1 MNLCWRTE
9 PLRAGVGLGLAALL
23 AGCAAVGPNFHAPK
37 PSAGAGY
44 TAPNDDPT
52 NIGPMR
58 AAVGDKVISDW
69 WTLYHSR
76 TLDALVREA
85 IAANPTL
92 EAARARLT
100 QARDAAGAE
109 GNQLRVDATAGVKEQ
124 QANLGSFSGG
134 AFTGTPKIGGVTLPS
149 FPSNPRFALYS
160 IGAAVNYNTDIFGGV
175 RRRRESL
182 RASAEA
188 AARELDAAYLTLTGQ
203 VVAQALTIG
212 DATVEI
218 RNLRDVIA
226 SDEADL
232 DFARRAVAAG
242 GAPKVQV
249 AEIAAQ
255 LEQDRAAVPPQQQRI
270 DAARHRLAALLGK
283 SPGEF
288 AAPGF
293 DDSSGELPA
302 VLPVAL
308 PSALVRNRPDIL
320 EAEAR
325 LHAATAEIGVATANL
340 YPNITLSAT
349 LNQDALS
356 PEKIFDPMSTSW
368 TLGAGLATP
377 IFHGGELRARKR
389 EAEDAARVALAEY
402 QQTVLSA
409 FNQVADLLQAIAHDN
424 QAYDDQTRALEAAQ
438 ARVEML
444 RRAEAIGG
452 ASAVQLLHAER
463 DLHRIRLTLQQQ
475 GSGRYGDSALLLLAT
490 ASVPPGVAES
500 TREPTKL
507 GR

>member
-1 MNLCWRTE
+1 MSRVWRTE
-9 PLRAGVGLGLAALL
+9 TLRSVLGASVAALL
-23 AGCAAVGPNFHAPK
+23 AGCTTVGPNFRAPT
-37 PSAGAGY
+37 PSASAGY

-52 NIGPMR
+52 NIGPMQT
-58 AAVGDKVISDW
+58 AVGEKVIADW

-76 TLDALVREA
+76 TLDTLVREA

-92 EAARARLT
+92 EAARARLA
-100 QARDAAGAE
+100 QARDAAAAE
-109 GNQLRVDATAGVKEQ
+109 GSQLHIDATAGVKEQ
-124 QANLGSFSGG
+124 QVNLKSFAGG
-134 AFTGTPKIGGVTLPS
+134 AFSSQAPAGAN
-149 FPSNPRFALYS
+149 FPSNPQFALYS
-160 IGAAVNYNTDIFGGV
+160 IGAAVNYNTDLFGGV

-182 RASAEA
+182 KASTEA

-203 VVAQALTIG
+203 VVGQALVIG

-226 SDEADL
+226 NDEADL
-232 DFARRAVAAG
+232 EFARKAVAVG
-242 GAPKVQV
+242 GAARV
-249 AEIAAQ
+249 EIPQIEAQ

-283 SPGEF
+283 SPAEF

-293 DDSSGELPA
+293 DESSGALPA
-302 VLPVAL
+302 VLPVAI

-320 EAEAR
+320 QAEAR
-325 LHAATAEIGVATANL
+325 LHEATAEIGVATANL
-340 YPNITLSAT
+340 YPNINLTAT
-349 LNQDALS
+349 LNQDAVN
-356 PEKIFDPMSTSW
+356 PETIFDPVSTSW
-368 TLGAGLATP
+368 TLGAGLVAP
-377 IFHGGELRARKR
+377 IFHGGELHARKR
-389 EAEDAARVALAEY
+389 EAEDAAKVALAEY
-402 QQTVLSA
+402 KQTVLAA

-424 QAYDDQTRALEAAQ
+424 QAYADQTRALEAAQ

-444 RRAEAIGG
+444 RRAQAAGG

-463 DLHRIRLTLQQQ
+463 DLHRIRLALQLQ

-490 ASVPPGVAES
+490 ASVPPGVAEGDVG
-500 TREPTKL
+500 PAKK